1 MQMSR
6 WYLGS
11 RLLLIYA
18 RRATDNV
25 AIYRQNCFH
34 RTEHLILCFYK
45 QGHVIRINTNALTHG
60 QVNGQLDKND
70 VMYADIPSCSQ
81 TVNQTYRRVD

>member
-1 MQMSR
+1 MYIHTLAVLMVRCYTQMSR

-45 QGHVIRINTNALTHG
+45 QGHCYTNQHEC
-60 QVNGQLDKND
+60 
-70 VMYADIPSCSQ
+70 IISRSSER
-81 TVNQTYRRVD
+81 TVRQK